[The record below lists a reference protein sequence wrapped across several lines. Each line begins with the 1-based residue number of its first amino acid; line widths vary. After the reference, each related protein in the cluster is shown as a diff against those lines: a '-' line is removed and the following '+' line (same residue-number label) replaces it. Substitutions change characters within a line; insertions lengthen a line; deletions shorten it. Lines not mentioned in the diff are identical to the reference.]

1 MKSTRSRFI
10 WVAILVFLFATGMA
24 TFLNYYKYKSTFA
37 QIVKSRLL
45 VIGYGIENS
54 VQTSLGLGMGFSELG
69 ALPDLMEREKAADK
83 LITGIDVFDSAGKML
98 YSTDPARVGKAAPER
113 WVANATGIGAK
124 GKEWQAEDEREFVA
138 GISLK
143 NNFDLTVGYLALR
156 YTRDHVDANVEKMGW
171 RLLLIGAVTFAC
183 ASAFAALILMLIL
196 RRYERDMQAIGERI
210 AGGGEAQAVPEAF
223 RPPVEELRDAIAG
236 ADASIAGVRRKLQG
250 A

>member
-24 TFLNYYKYKSTFA
+24 TFLNYYKYKSTFG

-69 ALPDLMEREKAADK
+69 ALPDLMQREKAADK
-83 LITGIDVFDSAGKML
+83 LITGIDVFDAAGKTL
-98 YSTDPARVGKAAPER
+98 YSTDQDRVGKPAPER
-113 WVANATGIGAK
+113 WVARATGK
-124 GKEWQAEDEREFVA
+124 GDEWQAEDEREFVA

-156 YTRDHVDANVEKMGW
+156 YTRDHVDANVAKMGW
-171 RLLLIGAVTFAC
+171 RLLLIGAITFAC
-183 ASAFAALILMLIL
+183 ASAFAALILGLIL
-196 RRYERDMQAIGERI
+196 RRYERDMQAIGDRI
-210 AGGGEAQAVPEAF
+210 AGNGRAEDVPEAF
-223 RPPVEELRDAIAG
+223 RPPVEELREAIAG